1 MSESDESGGDESLPD
16 SGSDW
21 SEAGKEAAA
30 EAAEAAAEDDDV
42 SMAGDSDNSPGSAD
56 ARKKD
61 GASRKR
67 RKPSPHKVLS
77 KFATRRNRDSF
88 ATAPACLCLRLTK
101 LSGGR
106 QIAVISLST

>member
-1 MSESDESGGDESLPD
+1 MSDSDESGGDESPLD

-56 ARKKD
+56 ASKKKD
-61 GASRKR
+61 GGSRKR
-67 RKPSPHKVLS
+67 QKPSPQKVLS
-77 KFATRRNRDSF
+77 KLNKEKQRRPCKS
-88 ATAPACLCLRLTK
+88 TSLP
-101 LSGGR
+101 LSSAH
-106 QIAVISLST
+106 IVVLVVAE

>member
-1 MSESDESGGDESLPD
+1 MSESDESGGDESPPD

-30 EAAEAAAEDDDV
+30 EAAEAAAEEDDV

-56 ARKKD
+56 ASKKD

-67 RKPSPHKVLS
+67 RKPSPQKVFS
-77 KFATRRNRDSF
+77 KLPTRRNRDSF
-88 ATAPACLCLRLTK
+88 AKAPGCLCLWLA
-101 LSGGR
+101 L
-106 QIAVISLST
+106 LFWW